1 MSASPVTVNC
11 REGRVYRNSVVL
23 LAHAR
28 RPGAKLTDTCSLTVV
43 PTSRLRSLRT
53 MARVASLLELLVD
66 FLQHAPYLAELG
78 LGGC

>member
-1 MSASPVTVNC
+1 
-11 REGRVYRNSVVL
+11 
-23 LAHAR
+23 
-28 RPGAKLTDTCSLTVV
+28 
-43 PTSRLRSLRT
+43 